1 VRIASIRSIRR
12 WPVPIRRA
20 VLLVAFLAF
29 SSYINSEILD
39 IDGSRFA
46 TPLIAAWTDFEI
58 TDDQT
63 EHLAQAVVPLSAPL
77 PAECGSCSTWTDSR
91 PDLPIQPRSRRI
103 VSGASR
109 TPGAS
114 RITSPSADPV

>member
-1 VRIASIRSIRR
+1 MRIVSIRIIRR
-12 WPVPIRRA
+12 WPVQIRSA
-20 VLLVAFLAF
+20 VLLVAFLAI

-58 TDDQT
+58 TEDQT
-63 EHLAQAVVPLSAPL
+63 ERLAEAAVSPSAPL
-77 PAECGSCSTWTDSR
+77 TAEWGICSTWTDSR
-91 PDLPIQPRSRRI
+91 PGPPIQPRSRRI
-103 VSGASR
+103 VSGAFR
-109 TPGAS
+109 TPGAT